1 MMTTIRAVALAAC
14 LWMGLAAPQ
23 VFAQNAYSPDRPD
36 ANFMARDQAIRNKTD
51 VKIPDY
57 DPALKMNMAKS
68 LIRQTGLPCD
78 PGAVGDPYLAPGK
91 VNGQAVHVWVIE
103 VGCQD
108 RRGFLLES
116 REAGRASAYPIGCL
130 EAAAIHDRQSDAPVC
145 KLPSNAAPFAWLTDP
160 ARPFLPDCTITR
172 ARFVGENETSHRETY
187 EIGCQAGKAGGVLV
201 VPNYRASDTHV
212 AYLNCLKVLH
222 TRFECVLTQDAEAV
236 AGVRVFH
243 AGTARREGRLVT
255 AGGRVLGV
263 TAVGDDVP
271 RAIEAAYE
279 AVGRIRF
286 EGMHFRRDIGR
297 RRPVATYGH
306 GGPEMAPIPPDVRSA
321 PAEPERSSS
330 SRHTPRRSS

>member
-160 ARPFLPDCTITR
+160 ARPFLPDCAITR

-187 EIGCQAGKAGGVLV
+187 EIGCQTGKAGGVLV

-236 AGVRVFH
+236 AALAGPVRTG
-243 AGTARREGRLVT
+243 APDCDLVKAEFIGGKDGLDYYEVACRAT
-255 AGGRVLGV
+255 AGFVMAVDASGAFKTR
-263 TAVGDDVP
+263 TACDQAQAYGGC
-271 RAIEAAYE
+271 RLQAAPP
-279 AVGRIRF
+279 
-286 EGMHFRRDIGR
+286 
-297 RRPVATYGH
+297 PVH
-306 GGPEMAPIPPDVRSA
+306 
-321 PAEPERSSS
+321 
-330 SRHTPRRSS
+330 